1 MVASQ
6 FYFFRERNYFA
17 VWLTHFFIDV
27 LNNGRNL
34 LIAILAISLSLT
46 NAQVGLVLLCYN
58 IGNALCQPLFGYLAD
73 RIGVRWLIVGGMA
86 WMIVFYTIAAVAS
99 DWVALITTTIASV
112 GSGMF
117 HPSGA
122 KVASQIPESHR
133 NRATAVFFFAG
144 QLGLFFGP
152 VLAGFFLDGFGRA
165 GFLALPILALI
176 ALLSGWQWVTNQ
188 SPVFEQK
195 TQITKTKSTKLNIW
209 RRAILMI
216 IIIFTSYSIGNTLIT
231 FLPKLFTEQN
241 YNQSIVGLLSGSY
254 VLGGVFGGLAGGY
267 FGDHFSRKIV
277 IAVSLLLSSFP
288 LLFILDFS
296 GWTQG
301 FWLFLAGFLTT
312 IPHSLLVIMAQSL
325 FPNKKGM
332 ASGLV
337 LGFMFF
343 SGSLGSAILGY
354 TADRIGLVNMLS
366 NLWVLGLVAAITAF
380 LIFEEPDGLYGKTTR

>member
-34 LIAILAISLSLT
+34 LIAILAVALGLT
-46 NAQVGLVLLCYN
+46 NAQVGLMLLCYN

-86 WMIVFYTIAAVAS
+86 WMIFFYSVSSIAS
-99 DWVALITTTIASV
+99 DWVALVTTTIASI

-133 NRATAVFFFAG
+133 NRATAVFFLAG
-144 QLGLFFGP
+144 QLGLFVGP
-152 VLAGFFLDGFGRA
+152 IIAGFFLDGFGRI
-165 GFLALPILALI
+165 GFLALPIFALS
-176 ALLSGWQWVTNQ
+176 ALVAGWQWIANQ
-188 SPVFEQK
+188 GLPSSIQPKQSQETTV
-195 TQITKTKSTKLNIW
+195 STENQGW
-209 RRAILMI
+209 RRGILML
-216 IIIFTSYSIGNTLIT
+216 IIIFTSYSIGSTLIT
-231 FLPKLFTEQN
+231 FLPKLLTEQN
-241 YNQSIVGLLSGSY
+241 FAQTTVGLLSGSY
-254 VLGGVFGGLAGGY
+254 LFGGVFGGLAGGY
-267 FGDHFSRKIV
+267 LGDRFSKKYV
-277 IAVSLLLSSFP
+277 IGFALLLSAFP
-288 LLFILDFS
+288 LFFILSFD

-301 FWLFLAGFLTT
+301 FWLFLSGFLTT
-312 IPHSLLVIMAQSL
+312 IPHALLVIMAQSL

-343 SGSLGSAILGY
+343 SGSVGSAILGY
-354 TADRIGLVNMLS
+354 TADNIGLDTMLG
-366 NLWVLGLVAAITAF
+366 NLWILGLIASVTAF
-380 LIFEEPDGLYGKTTR
+380 FFKNDKLE